1 MNEQL
6 NSYETLIQTLIDAVD
21 TTVPLEVGRG
31 NISSQQ
37 KASWEGHSNVLTI
50 SDGVEG
56 FAIQIFDRNQNL
68 LDAEELTLPSAY
80 AMVGKFIDMEA

>member
-31 NISSQQ
+31 SANSNQN
-37 KASWEGHSNVLTI
+37 ASWEGHSNVLTI